1 MGIEAD
7 VGVAAGLGG
16 GRLLAAMFVV
26 LVWMS
31 VLLAGGV
38 AGQGEADGRDGHGGL
53 LKSRCSS
60 GARVVDAFD
69 CLPP

>member
-53 LKSRCSS
+53 
-60 GARVVDAFD
+60 
-69 CLPP
+69 P